1 MQAPKMTYLC
11 IYNYINDISKGG
23 RMCSPWTWL
32 GQEWPLWQIW
42 IDFGQSGDMM
52 AWRISPRWVWEILFS
67 FDFTTFVSG
76 WDVQPWRRLLV
87 LRSQHGVPRRRRWC
101 WGDPDGLSQPH
112 FVHLVW
118 MVRMVPLNFPL
129 CNVFN
134 LASWQCHDKRQ
145 SVLMSE
151 SILCLVLLTLNL
163 DLLDHFIGLVSL
175 SGKL

>member
-1 MQAPKMTYLC
+1 MQAPEMTYFLHNFT
-11 IYNYINDISKGG
+11 NYISKGG

-42 IDFGQSGDMM
+42 IDFGQSGATM

-101 WGDPDGLSQPH
+101 WGDPNGLSQQ
-112 FVHLVW
+112 HLVP
-118 MVRMVPLNFPL
+118 MVIPMVWVNHNRALRPNDPTDPNDPIGEQTTSTHRSTLSTISMKPDIRHCL
-129 CNVFN
+129 PAMYIQ
-134 LASWQCHDKRQ
+134 LQAQCHP
-145 SVLMSE
+145 
-151 SILCLVLLTLNL
+151 
-163 DLLDHFIGLVSL
+163 
-175 SGKL
+175 